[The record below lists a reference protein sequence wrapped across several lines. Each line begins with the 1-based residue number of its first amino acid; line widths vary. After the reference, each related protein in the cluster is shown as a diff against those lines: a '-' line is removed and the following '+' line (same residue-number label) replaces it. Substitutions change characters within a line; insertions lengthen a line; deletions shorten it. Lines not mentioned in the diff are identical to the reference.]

1 MKKFLYFIFICT
13 LCVGFTACGED
24 DEPEPEPEK
33 PFTWNG
39 DWNDPN
45 DENYYGSYYNPIEGV
60 WQSVENSRLRL
71 IFTKDFVM
79 NRAIY
84 DVDYNIWNTSVWAE
98 SYIINDTGI
107 KYDYFAT
114 NNHIEEYRIVIED
127 NQKYLE
133 LGYLYPE
140 NKREWSRYRQ
150 YTGN

>member
-84 DVDYNIWNTSVWAE
+84 DVDYKVWNTSVWAE

-107 KYDYFAT
+107 KYIHANSRY
-114 NNHIEEYRIVIED
+114 IEEYRLVTENNI
-127 NQKYLE
+127 QYLE
-133 LGYLYPE
+133 LRYDTT
-140 NKREWSRYRQ
+140 NEWSRYRQ